1 MNIFKGFLISSIA
14 MTTFVGTD
22 LILQNDSIH
31 NKVYAESYN
40 VTYKERDSQEERLI
54 VKFKNQIDLP
64 YEDGI
69 EKRIKNGDYDNNL
82 KELFS
87 ENKELTLNRL
97 FSSVNPI
104 EIEKLSVHSKS
115 FANPSA
121 NNLLNYYIV
130 QAPNNIEI
138 ELLLKKFETSPLVEE
153 AYIQEK
159 QILTP
164 PEIQL
169 QDLSVNPYDDPRFK
183 NQGYLEAAPKGIN
196 ASHAWSI
203 KGGDG
208 KGTTFVD
215 MEYGWLLNHEDLVN
229 KNIKLMS
236 GQNISQHRA
245 HGTSVLGIVS
255 SEDNQIGNIGIA
267 PKANVKVI
275 SQIRDNGIYNTA
287 DAILS
292 AVHNLQSGDVLLL
305 EAQASYD
312 GYGDKYLPVE
322 VHPDIFDAIRVGADK
337 GIIII
342 EAGANG
348 SNDLDNFKDRNGK
361 KILNR
366 NSPDFKD
373 SGAIMVGAGSSTVP
387 HKRLW
392 FSNYGSR
399 LDVYG
404 WGENVDTTSANPS
417 QNTTNLYTSTFSGT
431 SSASPI
437 IAGAAT
443 SIQGIAKEHRGYP
456 YTPAELRNILSNP
469 NTGTQSQDPW
479 NDRIGVLPDLKSILD
494 NLGFNSDIPNSSSIL
509 EGKQFAWSLKGI
521 SDFEFAKINFNKST
535 EEMQVDLKSGIP
547 HHYFNETY
555 ASIKVQNASGKIV
568 YNKNI
573 YGNQQQN
580 AESQKVSVKVGDY
593 IELTHLEGVHRATF
607 TNVDNS
613 KQESFGKKAIYE
625 VTKEG
630 LKKVEKMPE
639 ATILD
644 GNQFAWSLKG
654 YSDREIAKVNY
665 DKTAEEMKIKLEAG
679 VPHSYFASTYASI
692 KVQNSSGNVI
702 YNKEI
707 EGNKQQNAE
716 SQTVPVKIGDYIE
729 LTHIEGE
736 ATKEKTR
743 ATLINLENNKNETIG
758 KTARYQITKEGLKKV
773 EKMPETTVLDGN
785 QFNWSLKGYN
795 DREIAKVEYNKAT
808 EKMQIKL
815 EAGIPHSYFTST
827 YASIKVQNSSGNI
840 LYNKEIVGNRQQP
853 AESQTVP
860 VKVGDY
866 IEFTHIEGEAQKEKT
881 RATLTNLE
889 NNKQEF
895 VGKKKTYQVTPTG
908 LLLGNVNY

>member
-69 EKRIKNGDYDNNL
+69 EKRIKSGDYDNNL
-82 KELFS
+82 QKLFS
-87 ENKELTLNRL
+87 ENTELTLNRL

-104 EIEKLSVHSKS
+104 EIEKLSVQSKS
-115 FANPSA
+115 VANESA

-169 QDLSVNPYDDPRFK
+169 PNLSVNPYDDPRFK

-196 ASHAWSI
+196 APHAWSI

-208 KGTTFVD
+208 KDTTFVD

-236 GQNISQHRA
+236 GQNINQHRA

-292 AVHNLQSGDVLLL
+292 AVHNLQAGDILLL

-494 NLGFNSDIPNSSSIL
+494 NLGFNSDIPNASSIL

-555 ASIKVQNASGKIV
+555 ASIKVQNASGKVV

-665 DKTAEEMKIKLEAG
+665 DKTVEEMKVKLEAG
-679 VPHSYFASTYASI
+679 VPHSYFTSTYASI
-692 KVQNSSGNVI
+692 KVQNAPGNVL

-707 EGNKQQNAE
+707 VGNKQQNAE

-758 KTARYQITKEGLKKV
+758 KTARYQVTKEGLKKV

-840 LYNKEIVGNRQQP
+840 LYNKEIVGNRQQN

-889 NNKQEF
+889 NSKQEF

-908 LLLGNVNY
+908 LLIK

>member
-22 LILQNDSIH
+22 LILQNDRIH

-40 VTYKERDSQEERLI
+40 VTYKETDSNKRDSQEKQLI
-54 VKFKNQIDLP
+54 VKFKNEIDLP

-69 EKRIKNGDYDNNL
+69 EKRIKSGNYDNNL
-82 KELFS
+82 KKLFS
-87 ENKELTLNRL
+87 ENTELTLNRL

-104 EIEKLSVHSKS
+104 EIEKLSLYSKS
-115 FANPSA
+115 FDNQSA

-138 ELLLKKFETSPLVEE
+138 ELLLKKFEISPLVEE

-169 QDLSVNPYDDPRFK
+169 PDLSVNPYDDPRFK

-215 MEYGWLLNHEDLVN
+215 MEYGWLLTHEDLVN

-292 AVHNLQSGDVLLL
+292 AVLNLQAGDILLL

-322 VHPDIFDAIRVGADK
+322 VHPDIFDAIRIGTDK

-443 SIQGIAKEHRGYP
+443 SIQGIAKEHRGSP

-469 NTGTQSQDPW
+469 NTGTKSQEPW

-494 NLGFNSDIPNSSSIL
+494 NLGLNSDIPNSSNIL
-509 EGKQFAWSLKGI
+509 EGDKFAWSMKGI
-521 SDFEFAKINFNKST
+521 GDFEFAKVNLNKST
-535 EEMQVDLKSGIP
+535 EELQVNLIAGTP
-547 HHYFNETY
+547 HNYFDSTY
-555 ASIKVQNASGKIV
+555 ASIKVQDTSGKVV
-568 YNKNI
+568 YNKDI
-573 YGNQQQN
+573 YGNKQQN

-593 IELTHLEGVHRATF
+593 IELTHLEGVHRATLTNVDNSKQESFGKKAIYEVTKEGLKKLEKMPEATILDGNQFAWSLKGISDFEFAKINFNKLTEEMQVDLKSGIPHHYFNETYASIKVQNTSGKVVYNKDIYGNKQQNAESQKVPFKVGDYIELTHLEGVHRAIF

-639 ATILD
+639 
-644 GNQFAWSLKG
+644 
-654 YSDREIAKVNY
+654 
-665 DKTAEEMKIKLEAG
+665 
-679 VPHSYFASTYASI
+679 
-692 KVQNSSGNVI
+692 
-702 YNKEI
+702 
-707 EGNKQQNAE
+707 
-716 SQTVPVKIGDYIE
+716 
-729 LTHIEGE
+729 
-736 ATKEKTR
+736 
-743 ATLINLENNKNETIG
+743 
-758 KTARYQITKEGLKKV
+758 
-773 EKMPETTVLDGN
+773 TTVLDGN
-785 QFNWSLKGYN
+785 QFAWSLKGYN

-815 EAGIPHSYFTST
+815 GAGIPHSYFTST

-840 LYNKEIVGNRQQP
+840 LYNKEIVGNRQQA

-866 IEFTHIEGEAQKEKT
+866 IEVTHIEGEAQKEKT

-889 NNKQEF
+889 NSKQEF

-908 LLLGNVNY
+908 LLIK

>member
-1 MNIFKGFLISSIA
+1 MNIFKGFLIASIA

-22 LILQNDSIH
+22 LILQNDGIH

-69 EKRIKNGDYDNNL
+69 EKRIKSGEYDNNL

-115 FANPSA
+115 FANQSA

-456 YTPAELRNILSNP
+456 YKPAELRNILSNP

-479 NDRIGVLPDLKSILD
+479 NDRIGVLPDLKSILN

-521 SDFEFAKINFNKST
+521 SDFEFARINFNKST
-535 EEMQVDLKSGIP
+535 EEMQVDLKAGIP

-555 ASIKVQNASGKIV
+555 ASIKVQNASGKVV
-568 YNKNI
+568 YNKDI
-573 YGNQQQN
+573 YGNKQQN
-580 AESQKVSVKVGDY
+580 VESQKVPVKVGDY

-607 TNVDNS
+607 TNIDNS

-630 LKKVEKMPE
+630 LKKVEKMSE

-654 YSDREIAKVNY
+654 YSDREIAKVDY
-665 DKTAEEMKIKLEAG
+665 DKTAEQMKVKLEAG

-692 KVQNSSGNVI
+692 KVQNSSGNVL

-707 EGNKQQNAE
+707 VGNKQQNAE

-758 KTARYQITKEGLKKV
+758 KIARYQFTKEGLKKV
-773 EKMPETTVLDGN
+773 ERMPETTVLDGN
-785 QFNWSLKGYN
+785 QFAWSLKGYN
-795 DREIAKVEYNKAT
+795 DREIAIIEYNKTT

-827 YASIKVQNSSGNI
+827 YASIKVQNLSGNI
-840 LYNKEIVGNRQQP
+840 LYNKEIVGNRQQA
-853 AESQTVP
+853 AESQTVS

-889 NNKQEF
+889 NSKQEF
-895 VGKKKTYQVTPTG
+895 IGKKKTYQVTPTG
-908 LLLGNVNY
+908 LLMK

>member
-1 MNIFKGFLISSIA
+1 MNIFKGFLISSIV

-31 NKVYAESYN
+31 NKVYAESNN

-82 KELFS
+82 KQLFS
-87 ENKELTLNRL
+87 ENTELTLNRL

-104 EIEKLSVHSKS
+104 EIEKLSVQSKS
-115 FANPSA
+115 VANESA

-138 ELLLKKFETSPLVEE
+138 ELLLKKFETSSLVEE

-164 PEIQL
+164 PEIQFPN
-169 QDLSVNPYDDPRFK
+169 LSVNPYDDPRFK

-292 AVHNLQSGDVLLL
+292 AVHNLQAGDILLL

-322 VHPDIFDAIRVGADK
+322 VHPDIFDAIRVGVDK

-443 SIQGIAKEHRGYP
+443 SIQGIAKEHRGSP
-456 YTPAELRNILSNP
+456 YTPVELRNILSNP
-469 NTGTQSQDPW
+469 NTGTKSQDPW
-479 NDRIGVLPDLKSILD
+479 NDRIGVLPDLKTILD

-535 EEMQVDLKSGIP
+535 EEMQVDLKAGVP

-555 ASIKVQNASGKIV
+555 ASIKVQNASGKVV
-568 YNKNI
+568 YNKDI
-573 YGNQQQN
+573 YGNKQQN
-580 AESQKVSVKVGDY
+580 AESQKVSVKLGDY
-593 IELTHLEGVHRATF
+593 IELTHLEGVHRATL

-613 KQESFGKKAIYE
+613 KQESFGKKVIYE
-625 VTKEG
+625 V
-630 LKKVEKMPE
+630 
-639 ATILD
+639 
-644 GNQFAWSLKG
+644 
-654 YSDREIAKVNY
+654 
-665 DKTAEEMKIKLEAG
+665 
-679 VPHSYFASTYASI
+679 
-692 KVQNSSGNVI
+692 
-702 YNKEI
+702 
-707 EGNKQQNAE
+707 
-716 SQTVPVKIGDYIE
+716 
-729 LTHIEGE
+729 
-736 ATKEKTR
+736 
-743 ATLINLENNKNETIG
+743 
-758 KTARYQITKEGLKKV
+758 TKEGLKKV

-785 QFNWSLKGYN
+785 HFGWSLKGYS
-795 DREIAKVEYNKAT
+795 DREIAKVDYNRTT
-808 EKMQIKL
+808 EKMQVNL
-815 EAGIPHSYFTST
+815 EAGVPHSYFNNT
-827 YASIKVQNSSGNI
+827 YASITVKNSTGSVV
-840 LYNKEIVGNRQQP
+840 YNKDIVGNSQQT

-866 IEFTHIEGEAQKEKT
+866 IELTHIEGEAVKEKT
-881 RATLTNLE
+881 RATLINFE
-889 NNKQEF
+889 NNKQEYI
-895 VGKKKTYQVTPTG
+895 GKKRIYQVTSTG
-908 LLLGNVNY
+908 LNKID